1 MNIIT
6 FVKHVPLSGST
17 PRIVSAKNAIEE
29 DGLGFEVN
37 ETDLY
42 AIEEALHQKSVLQGT
57 VTAVTLGPQR
67 AQAALHVAYAKGV
80 DRAIHV
86 VDEASRGANSPL
98 NVAAAAKILKQRG
111 FDLIFTGIQAD
122 DDLQGLFGIAL
133 ADALG
138 IPVISAVTQV
148 NVSADKKTAIVTREL
163 GGAYRQELEVDLPCV
178 LTVQFGIRP
187 VRYSSIMAIVKARS
201 RKIEAI
207 GMDALGVSPCQSPTA
222 RIVELTY
229 PENSGQ
235 CEKLAGAPAD
245 VARTLVVN
253 LVEKGII

>member
-1 MNIIT
+1 MKIIT

-17 PRIVSAKNAIEE
+17 PRIAGAKNAIEE
-29 DGLGFEVN
+29 EGLGFEVN

-80 DRAIHV
+80 DHAVHV
-86 VDEASRGANSPL
+86 VDEASRGTNTAL
-98 NVAAAAKILKQRG
+98 NVATAAEVLKKQG
-111 FDLIFTGIQAD
+111 FDLILTGIQAD

-163 GGAYRQELEVDLPCV
+163 GGAYKEELEVDLPCV

-207 GMDALGVSPCQSPTA
+207 GMDTLGVAPRQSGST
-222 RIVELTY
+222 RIMELSY

-235 CEKLAGAPAD
+235 CEMLEGAPAD
-245 VARTLVVN
+245 VVRTLVAN
-253 LVEKGII
+253 LVEKGVI